1 MGTRRWI
8 LWQGLI
14 APSMERF
21 IVGAAS
27 SGIELSGLILQAH
40 EEAPSTNTLP
50 IRRLG
55 LRWRIQDGQRRVASI
70 FDGLVLQYGAN
81 WKAVAASGQFDIL
94 H

>member
-1 MGTRRWI
+1 MGTPRWI

-21 IVGAAS
+21 IVGAAR

-40 EEAPSTNTLP
+40 EGAPYVV
-50 IRRLG
+50 R
-55 LRWRIQDGQRRVASI
+55 
-70 FDGLVLQYGAN
+70 YGAN
-81 WKAVAASGQFDIL
+81 WKAVAASGQFDML